1 MAAKADDPDFS
12 RFAKHGGKLLH
23 YAGWAENVVS
33 AGTAL
38 RYHEAVNSFMRSHAD
53 IEVDDFYS
61 LFPVP
66 GMEHW

>member
-1 MAAKADDPDFS
+1 MNAKADEPDLS
-12 RFAKHGGKLLH
+12 QFAKHGGKLLH

-38 RYHEAVNSFMRSHAD
+38 RYHETVNSFMLSHVD
-53 IEVDDFYS
+53 IEVDDFYR